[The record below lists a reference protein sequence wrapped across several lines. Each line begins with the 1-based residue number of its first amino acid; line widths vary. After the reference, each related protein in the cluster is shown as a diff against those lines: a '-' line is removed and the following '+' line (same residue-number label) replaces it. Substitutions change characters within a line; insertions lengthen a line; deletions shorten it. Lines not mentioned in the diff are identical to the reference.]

1 LITRLFVTRPTL
13 AAVLVA
19 LAAIGGAL
27 AAYSMRVQELPN
39 ILPPNAEIIIFYSA
53 ASPAEMRDAIVR
65 PIEDSLAGAPHLT
78 HLEATVQQGFATI
91 NAVFDLKSD
100 SADDILEV
108 QRRVQAAQPRL
119 PPDLTQPAVENFD
132 PGQADVVEVAVSSSK
147 LDAVTLSAVINNSI
161 IPALEQLPGV
171 GYVQARGLVT
181 PAIMIVADPAKLD
194 AKALTLGDV
203 ARAVSGST
211 VRVPGGVIIGK
222 KREIS
227 IDVRA
232 DIRSAH
238 TVANMPIE
246 EQPSRILVSDVAA
259 VSDAAAPQRIISYV
273 NGNAGFVL
281 HVQKVTQASEV
292 DASHAVIDALPDLE
306 RRFPGIR
313 FSVLDDVS
321 KYTAAQVDGVLR
333 TLLEA
338 IALVAI
344 VMIFFLRSWRN
355 ATAVLIAIP
364 ASLCVAL
371 VVMAVSGFT
380 IDTVSLLAMTLI
392 TGILVDDSI
401 VVLENSERHREAGED
416 PITAAINGRL
426 EIGLAAIVIT
436 LVDVVVFLPIAYL
449 PGIAGKFLIE
459 FALVVVAAT
468 LASLLVSFTVT
479 PALAGN
485 WSLRSSK
492 RTLRPIEAFSRG
504 FEKLRLWY
512 ADRVLPWALAHPWFV
527 GVVSAVTLI
536 WALSLIWPL
545 GVVGFEFVPP
555 QDRGEIFVRVNYTGG
570 TPLALTART
579 VQSIERRVDALPDVF
594 SEFALAGASQ
604 SPDGNYVV
612 DGAIGQI
619 DIHLRANR
627 AHPTDY
633 WVDRIRAIADSVA
646 PNAHAAVI
654 PSTNVQ
660 GGTLQPIDYVVTD
673 SSGDPTAAARKVF
686 AVLSGTPGV
695 SNPYDSAGSTAPQ
708 LIVSFNRTKALDLGV
723 DVTQAA
729 QSIRAAFAGARVAQ
743 FDTPNGTEDVDIIY
757 PSNAQTDVAHLKA
770 IGVRA
775 ASGSIVKMGDFAV
788 LTFAQAARSIDRV
801 DRQTVAHLTANVA
814 PGFALSNVQ
823 REFERRIADSRLSPS
838 VTVAP
843 NSEGDQ
849 AFLADLERGMI
860 VAFVLGLV
868 LVFLLMAALYDS
880 FLSPFIIMFS
890 VPLAVVGAVG
900 GLAAAGE
907 TLNAFSLIGT
917 VLLIGLVSK
926 NGILLVDFA
935 SRMRARGVDS
945 VAAIRESARVRFR
958 PIVMTTVAMVFGML
972 PLALGLDP
980 AVAARRSLGIVVIG
994 GLISSLLLTLVLVPV
1009 IFVAFAKN
1017 GRVVPTADR
1026 NAAP

>member
-19 LAAIGGAL
+19 LAAIGGAI

-39 ILPPNAEIIIFYSA
+39 IVPPNAEIIIFYTA
-53 ASPAEMRDAIVR
+53 ASPEEMRDAIVR
-65 PIEDSLAGAPHLT
+65 PIEDSLAGAPHLQ

-91 NAVFDLKSD
+91 NAVFDLKSN

-108 QRRVQAAQPRL
+108 QRRVQAAQPNL
-119 PPDLTQPAVENFD
+119 PPDLTPPAVENFD
-132 PGQADVVEVAVSSSK
+132 PGEADVVEIAVSSPK
-147 LDAVTLSAVINNSI
+147 LGATALSAVIDDGI

-181 PAIMIVADPAKLD
+181 PAITIAADPAKLSS
-194 AKALTLGDV
+194 KGLTLGDV
-203 ARAVSGST
+203 ARAVSAQT
-211 VRVPGGVIIGK
+211 TRLPGGIIVGNS
-222 KREIS
+222 REIGV
-227 IDVRA
+227 DVRA
-232 DIRSAH
+232 DIRSAK
-238 TVANMPIE
+238 TVAAMPVV
-246 EQPSRILVSDVAA
+246 EQPSKVLVRDVAT
-259 VSDAAAPQRIISYV
+259 VRDAAAPQRILSFV
-273 NGNAGFVL
+273 DGNPGFVL
-281 HVQKVTQASEV
+281 HVQKVTEASEV
-292 DASHAVIDALPDLE
+292 DASAAVIQALPDLE
-306 RRFPGIR
+306 RRYPGVR

-321 KYTAAQVDGVLR
+321 QYTAAQVEGVLR
-333 TLLEA
+333 TLIEA
-338 IALVAI
+338 IVLVAV

-416 PITAAINGRL
+416 PIAAAINGRL

-449 PGIAGKFLIE
+449 PGIAGKFLVE

-492 RTLRPIEAFSRG
+492 RTIPLIEAFGRG
-504 FEKLRLWY
+504 FERLRLWY
-512 ADRVLPWALAHPWFV
+512 ADRVLPWALDHPWYVAVISGLTLV
-527 GVVSAVTLI
+527 G
-536 WALSLIWPL
+536 ALALIWPL
-545 GVVGFEFVPP
+545 GVVGFEFVPA
-555 QDRGEIFVRVNYTGG
+555 QDRGEIFVRVNYPGG
-570 TPLALTART
+570 TPLRTTAAT
-579 VQSIERRVDALPDVF
+579 VQAIERRVDTLPDVF

-627 AHPTDY
+627 AHATDY
-633 WVDRIRAIADSVA
+633 WVDRIHSIADSVA
-646 PNAHAAVI
+646 PAAHAAVI

-660 GGTLQPIDYVVTD
+660 GGTSQPIDYVVTD
-673 SSGDPTAAARKVF
+673 SSGDPTAAARRVF
-686 AVLSGTPGV
+686 DVLRSTPGV
-695 SNPYDSAGSTAPQ
+695 RNPYDSAGSVSPQ
-708 LIVSFNRTKALDLGV
+708 LVVSFDRGKALNLGV
-723 DVTQAA
+723 DITQAA
-729 QSIRAAFAGARVAQ
+729 QSIRAAFGGSRVAQ

-757 PSNAQTDVAHLKA
+757 PASKQSQVADLKA
-770 IGVRA
+770 IGVRT
-775 ASGSIVKMGDFAV
+775 ASGSIVKVGDFAV

-801 DRQTVAHLTANVA
+801 DRQTVAHLTANIA

-823 REFERRIADSRLSPS
+823 QAFEQRLAAARLSPAVS
-838 VTVAP
+838 VAP

-849 AFLADLERGMI
+849 AFLADLERGMVI
-860 VAFVLGLV
+860 AFVLGLV

-900 GLAAAGE
+900 ALALAHE

-935 SRMRARGVDS
+935 SRMRARGVES

-1017 GRVVPTADR
+1017 GRTSVSSTT
-1026 NAAP
+1026 NAAS